1 MAMAMM
7 TTKTFQK
14 KIDDKYN
21 CKFLLVDDGNE
32 TVPVKA
38 VRKLRCRSCGLV
50 QEFQVRRLLAK
61 EYECPKCRRNE
72 ALSRWDNQN
81 DYWRAVKDYEGVYE
95 VSRKGEVRTV
105 PRLLRGRNGTLSFES
120 SKRLVSNPGRR
131 GYLRYVLSMNGK
143 TKLRSAHRMVADA
156 FIPNPHNLPQV
167 NHIDENKT
175 NNCVENL
182 EWCSAEYNCNFGT
195 RLERISEKHKIYTN
209 IIAVDKSGQM
219 FSFEDVNDFC
229 RKTGANDSWARECL
243 LKKTGTCRG
252 YKLMIGVN

>member
-1 MAMAMM
+1 MKMM

-21 CKFLLVDDGNE
+21 HKFLLIDDESE
-32 TVPVKA
+32 TIPVKA
-38 VRKLRCRSCGLV
+38 VRKLYCRSCGLV
-50 QEFQVRRLLAK
+50 QEFQVRRLLVK

-72 ALSRWDNQN
+72 ALSGWNNQN
-81 DYWRAVKDYEGVYE
+81 DYWRTVKDYEGVYE
-95 VSRKGEVRTV
+95 VSRRGEVRTL
-105 PRLLRGRNGTLSFES
+105 PRLLRSRNGTLSFES
-120 SKRLVSNPGRR
+120 SKMLVPNPGRR
-131 GYLRYVLSMNGK
+131 GYLRYVLSMSGK
-143 TKLRSAHRMVADA
+143 TTLRSAHRMVADA

-182 EWCSAEYNCNFGT
+182 EWCSAKYNCNFGT
-195 RLERISEKHKIYTN
+195 RIARISKNRRMYRN
-209 IIAVDKSGQM
+209 IIAVDTDGNKT
-219 FSFEDVNDFC
+219 SFENVKDFC
-229 RKTGANDSWARECL
+229 KKTGANSSWARECL